1 MMSEE
6 RAKILLKATLEL
18 LNKCDESIIIEDA
31 MCMTVNY
38 DDADCDGYCLRVDI
52 ENWLEDN
59 K

>member
-1 MMSEE
+1 MSKD

-18 LNKCDESIIIEDA
+18 LNKCDESLIVQDPMDA
-31 MCMTVNY
+31 TVFY
-38 DDADCDGYCLRVDI
+38 DNADCDGYCLREDI